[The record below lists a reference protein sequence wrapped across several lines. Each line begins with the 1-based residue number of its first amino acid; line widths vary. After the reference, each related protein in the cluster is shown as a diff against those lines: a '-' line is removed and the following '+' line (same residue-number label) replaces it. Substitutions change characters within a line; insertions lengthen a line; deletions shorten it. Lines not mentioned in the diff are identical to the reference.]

1 MAVFGFCSAAGSPGV
16 TTTAIGTTQQWPGS
30 AVLMDAE
37 CHSAVPTG
45 LLGGQQA
52 VAGGLLRVLEAAQFG
67 RDVRNAVWDQ
77 SAPLPG
83 DDPDGLRR
91 LFLPGMP
98 TLPGLRSLEQ
108 AWGEVAA
115 GLAQLGPAGVDV
127 IVDLGRLTNPAGI
140 HPALVGAVTEICLLV
155 RPTLRDVAAA
165 RWPAGRLRE
174 QCGTNGKARIVV
186 MAPGPHRRSFDDA
199 EVAEALG
206 LPVRTRIP
214 HDPAWAAVWSDGMP
228 PPRRLSSRRRS
239 DEDGA
244 TGVVGRSRYRHAVA
258 HLAMSLHDR
267 ARVRPET
274 GFLEGS
280 M

>member
-1 MAVFGFCSAAGSPGV
+1 MAVLAFCSAAGSPGV
-16 TTTAIGTTQQWPGS
+16 TTTAIGVTQHWPGS
-30 AVLMDAE
+30 AVLMDAD

-45 LLGGQQA
+45 LLGGQQS
-52 VAGGLLRVLEAAQFG
+52 VSGGLLRVLEAAQFG

-77 SAPLPG
+77 SMPLPG
-83 DDPDGLRR
+83 DDPDGIRR

-127 IVDLGRLTNPAGI
+127 IVDLGRITNPAGV
-140 HPALVGAVTEICLLV
+140 HPALIGAISELCLLV

-165 RWPAGRLRE
+165 RWVAGRIRE
-174 QCGTNGKARIVV
+174 QCGTTGKARVVV
-186 MAPGPHRRSFDDA
+186 MAAGPHHRGFDDA

-206 LPVRTRIP
+206 LPTRTRIP
-214 HDPAWAAVWSDGMP
+214 HDPAWAAVWSDGMA
-228 PPRRLSSRRRS
+228 PPRRLGRDRT
-239 DEDGA
+239 E
-244 TGVVGRSRYRHAVA
+244 TGDAAKGKGGRGRYRHVVA

-267 ARVRPET
+267 ARVRPEA

-280 M
+280 V